1 MRSPFYFIVSPLSGR
16 RYDNIKKIGDIDFIT
31 STSQEDHE
39 SSNRFAEV
47 VSLPVGYDGEIKI
60 GDTLLV
66 HHNVFKYY
74 YDMRGRQQSSHN
86 FFKDNLFFVDYDQF
100 FMYYSVDQWKC
111 HSKYCFIEPVETK
124 EYYIAKPGTEEPLIG
139 RIRYINQE
147 LIDLG
152 LNVGDEIA
160 FEPDS
165 EYPFYIND
173 QKLYRM
179 FTSNIK
185 IKL

>member
-1 MRSPFYFIVSPLSGR
+1 MRSPFSFIVKPLKGR
-16 RYDNIKKIGDIDFIT
+16 RYDNIKSIGDINFIT
-31 STSQEDHE
+31 STSQEDHMA
-39 SSNRFAEV
+39 SNRFAEV
-47 VSLPVGYDGEIKI
+47 VSTPLGYDGEVKV
-60 GDTLLV
+60 GDLLLV
-66 HHNVFKYY
+66 HHNVFKFY

-86 FFKDNLFFVDYDQF
+86 FFKDDMFFVDEDQF
-100 FMYYSVDQWKC
+100 FMFFSNEQWKC
-111 HSKYCFIEPVETK
+111 YSKYCFIEPVEVK
-124 EYYIAKPGTEEPLIG
+124 DYYLEKPGTEEPLIG
-139 RIRYINQE
+139 KIRYINQE

-152 LNVGDEIA
+152 LSVGDEIA

-165 EYPFYIND
+165 EYPFYINE

>member
-100 FMYYSVDQWKC
+100 FMYYSGGQWKC

>member
-1 MRSPFYFIVSPLSGR
+1 MRSPFSFIVKPLKGR
-16 RYDNIKKIGDIDFIT
+16 RYDNIKSIGDINFIT
-31 STSQEDHE
+31 STSQEDHMA
-39 SSNRFAEV
+39 SNRFAEV
-47 VSLPVGYDGEIKI
+47 VSTPLGYDGEIKS
-60 GDTLLV
+60 GDILLV

-86 FFKDNLFFVDYDQF
+86 HFKDDMFFVEDDQF
-100 FMYYSVDQWKC
+100 FMFFNDKNWKC
-111 HSKYCFIEPVETK
+111 YSKYCFIEPVELK
-124 EYYIAKPGTEEPLIG
+124 DYYLVKPGTEEPLLG
-139 RIRYINQE
+139 RIRYINDE
-147 LIDLG
+147 LLDLG
-152 LNVGDEIA
+152 LKVGDEVA

-173 QKLYRM
+173 EKVYRM

>member
-1 MRSPFYFIVSPLSGR
+1 MRSPFSFIVKPLKGR
-16 RYDNIKKIGDIDFIT
+16 RYDNIKSIGDINFIT
-31 STSQEDHE
+31 STSQEDHTA
-39 SSNRFAEV
+39 SNRFAEV
-47 VSLPVGYDGEIKI
+47 VSTPLGYDGEIKPGYI
-60 GDTLLV
+60 LLV

-86 FFKDNLFFVDYDQF
+86 HFKDDMFFVEDDQF
-100 FMYYSVDQWKC
+100 FMFFNDKDWKC
-111 HSKYCFIEPVETK
+111 YSKYCFIEPVELK
-124 EYYIAKPGTEEPLIG
+124 DYYLVKPGTEEPLLG
-139 RIRYINQE
+139 KIRYINDE
-147 LIDLG
+147 LLDLG
-152 LNVGDEIA
+152 LKVGDEVA

-173 QKLYRM
+173 EKVYRM

>member
-1 MRSPFYFIVSPLSGR
+1 MRSPFSFIVKPLKGR
-16 RYDNIKKIGDIDFIT
+16 RYDNIKSIGDINFIT
-31 STSQEDHE
+31 STSQEDHMA
-39 SSNRFAEV
+39 SNRFAEV
-47 VSLPVGYDGEIKI
+47 VSTPLGYDGEIKPGYI
-60 GDTLLV
+60 LLV

-86 FFKDNLFFVDYDQF
+86 HFKDDMFFVEDDQF
-100 FMYYSVDQWKC
+100 FMFFNDKDWKC
-111 HSKYCFIEPVETK
+111 YSKYCFIEPVELK
-124 EYYIAKPGTEEPLIG
+124 DYYLVKPGTEEPLLG
-139 RIRYINQE
+139 KIRYINDE
-147 LIDLG
+147 LLDLG
-152 LNVGDEIA
+152 LKVGDEVA

-173 QKLYRM
+173 EKVYRM

>member
-16 RYDNIKKIGDIDFIT
+16 RYDNIKKIGDIDLIT

-100 FMYYSVDQWKC
+100 FMYYSGDQWKC

>member
-1 MRSPFYFIVSPLSGR
+1 MRSPFSFIVKPLKGR
-16 RYDNIKKIGDIDFIT
+16 RYDNIKSIGNINFIT
-31 STSQEDHE
+31 STSQEDHM

-47 VSLPVGYDGEIKI
+47 VATPVGYDGEINV
-60 GDTLLV
+60 GDLLLV
-66 HHNVFKYY
+66 HHNVFKFY

-86 FFKDNLFFVDYDQF
+86 FFKDDMFFVEEDQF
-100 FMYYSVDQWKC
+100 FMFFNGDEWKC
-111 HSKYCFIEPVETK
+111 YSKYCFIEPVETK
-124 EYYIAKPGTEEPLIG
+124 DYYLVKPGTEEPLIG
-139 RIRYINQE
+139 RIKYINQE

-152 LNVGDEIA
+152 LSIGDEVA

-165 EYPFYIND
+165 EYEFKIND